1 MKKAAMAL
9 LAFALGNS
17 LFAIDG
23 TATVTGGE
31 VRFFGA
37 AETMWLNGTELLGR
51 VHDSIGF
58 KQTLDKIL
66 RYMVSARGIAAPRQ
80 EGDRGIPE
88 VILRQGLSCAS
99 SGRLSEPPAAVILSR
114 APSSF
119 RQALEHQ
126 LLQLAHD
133 TLALVR
139 DEFQMSKAVHAS
151 NRGTDSGV
159 SIQIRHLHA

>member
-1 MKKAAMAL
+1 MR
-9 LAFALGNS
+9 GNGRFKTTGKLQWTS
-17 LFAIDG
+17 TAVVSGIGRRPYAQWTIWIQCRSTAPSCWAVSMTASDSTRYRMRHFAIWSQPG
-23 TATVTGGE
+23 Y
-31 VRFFGA
+31 RSPPQQ
-37 AETMWLNGTELLGR
+37 
-51 VHDSIGF
+51 DS
-58 KQTLDKIL
+58 
-66 RYMVSARGIAAPRQ
+66 
-80 EGDRGIPE
+80 DRGIPE

-99 SGRLSEPPAAVILSR
+99 SGRLGEPPAAAIISHV
-114 APSSF
+114 PSSF

-139 DEFQMSKAVHAS
+139 DELQMSKAVHAA

>member
-1 MKKAAMAL
+1 MG
-9 LAFALGNS
+9 F
-17 LFAIDG
+17 DG
-23 TATVTGGE
+23 GR
-31 VRFFGA
+31 VRERE
-37 AETMWLNGTELLGR
+37 ETLRAVDNMGPVLLNGTELLGR

-58 KQTLDKIL
+58 NQTLDKIL
-66 RYMVSARGIAAPRQ
+66 RYMVTARGIAVPRQ
-80 EGDRGIPE
+80 EGYRGIPE

-99 SGRLSEPPAAVILSR
+99 SGRLGEPPAAVIISHV
-114 APSSF
+114 PSSF

-139 DEFQMSKAVHAS
+139 DEFQMSKAVHTA